1 MSVGTPSSPATR
13 PRRRGVVSGYDFR
26 APARLSRDQTRLIEV
41 AFETFARQWTTQ
53 LGSRLRCQ
61 TQVTLGSLTEQSYDA
76 YAAHLPVPSVLIPFT
91 QDGYGTGVLQ
101 LTTPS
106 ALAHLDHAL
115 GGPGG
120 EQPVRQLTEI
130 EQSITSAM
138 CERALGAL
146 GYAFAAVAPLNPAVG
161 ALQHD
166 PQLLQAARATDMVVV
181 AEFSVQIG
189 AQVEPATLMLP
200 LSPLMSRLSTGT
212 RDEARTLE
220 ERRRGEE
227 AARAMG
233 VLLPHVP
240 VDVSVSMQPVAV
252 PPERVLSLRVGDVV
266 PLHHSRH
273 RPLEVTAAGIR
284 IATAVP
290 TARGSRLASLIVSN
304 QEDPR

>member
-1 MSVGTPSSPATR
+1 VSVGTPASSAAPS
-13 PRRRGVVSGYDFR
+13 RRRGVVTGYDFR
-26 APARLSRDQTRLIEV
+26 APARLSREQTRLIEV
-41 AFETFARQWTTQ
+41 AFETFARQWSTQ

-61 TQVTLGSLTEQSYDA
+61 AQVTLTSVTEQSYDA
-76 YAAHLPVPSVLIPFT
+76 YAAQLPVPSVLIPFT
-91 QDGYGTGVLQ
+91 QEGYGTGVLQ

-146 GYAFAAVAPLNPAVG
+146 GYAFAAVAPLNPTVG

-166 PQLLQAARATDMVVV
+166 PQLLQAARATDMLVV
-181 AEFSVQIG
+181 AEFSLQLGI
-189 AQVEPATLMLP
+189 QVEPASLMLP
-200 LSPLMSRLSTGT
+200 LSPLMSRLSASA
-212 RDEARTLE
+212 RDDVKTVE

-227 AARAMG
+227 AAKAMG
-233 VLLPHVP
+233 ALLPHVP
-240 VDVSVSMQPVAV
+240 VDVSVRMQSITV

-266 PLHHSRH
+266 PLHHSQH
-273 RPLEVTAAGIR
+273 RPLEVTTAGMP

-290 TARGSRLASLIVSN
+290 TTRGSRLACLIVSN
-304 QEDPR
+304 QEDSR